1 MITQQEQKQIERVF
15 KKPISEI
22 EELSIPT
29 YIRNRENTETL
40 EEEAER
46 IKSETAYEEQIKR
59 AKAKELAIEYLIHER
74 DCEEV
79 LEKWKEL
86 HGAVQDEDEGWQV

>member
-1 MITQQEQKQIERVF
+1 MITKQEQKQIERVF

-46 IKSETAYEEQIKR
+46 IKSEIAYEE
-59 AKAKELAIEYLIHER
+59 
-74 DCEEV
+74 D
-79 LEKWKEL
+79 WDEL
-86 HGAVQDEDEGWQV
+86 HNAFYNKDGEYMG

>member
-1 MITQQEQKQIERVF
+1 MITQQEKKQIIRVCG
-15 KKPISEI
+15 KDY
-22 EELSIPT
+22 EETDIPS
-29 YIRNRENTETL
+29 YIRRRENTETL